1 MRGLMCRTAVVA
13 GAAVVLLGPAVGV
26 ASTAEGAAATAT
38 AQSQQSQNQ
47 KLPRYSLTV
56 LGTLGGTFSQAG
68 GGINNRG
75 QVAGWSFLRGDRRI
89 HAVVWDRGVITDL
102 GTLGG
107 PNSFTPEDPAVN
119 SPGAV
124 VGFSDTAR
132 QDPNQEG
139 FCGLAIPFAFS
150 THVCRAFIWRHG
162 MMTAL
167 PTLGGTNGFATAI
180 NNRGQAVGVAETSHR
195 DPACPPPLVL
205 RFGAVLWQNG
215 HARELPPFPGDPD
228 AIATAINDN
237 GQAVGTS
244 GTCGAVAVGAAQHAL
259 LWQDGKPIDLGNLG
273 NPFGN
278 VAFAIN
284 NRGQVVGQAGVP
296 GNAFHRAFLWQ
307 HGTMT
312 DLGTLPGRPTS
323 LANAINNTGQV
334 VGFSQ
339 DPDGTNTVAWL
350 WQNGVM
356 TNLNTLIPPGSPMF
370 LIEALGIN
378 NRGQII
384 GYGSLPNGQQLGYLL
399 TPCGTGGGNPRC
411 GSGRMTAAIRA
422 TANPLTQNRTGAQHA
437 TGTPMLQWPYLER
450 GSSFSVHADLGRVR

>member
-1 MRGLMCRTAVVA
+1 MTCRAVVA
-13 GAAVVLLGPAVGV
+13 AIAAVVLLGPAVGV

-75 QVAGWSFLRGDRRI
+75 QVAGFSALRGDRRI
-89 HAVVWDRGVITDL
+89 HAVVWDHGVMTDL

-124 VGFSDTAR
+124 VGFSETAR
-132 QDPNQEG
+132 QDPNKEG
-139 FCGLAIPFAFS
+139 FCGLAIGFAFG
-150 THVCRAFIWRHG
+150 THVCRSFIWRHG
-162 MMTAL
+162 TMAAL

-180 NNRGQAVGVAETSHR
+180 NNRGQVVGLAETSHR
-195 DPACPPPLVL
+195 DPTCPPPQVL
-205 RFGAVLWQNG
+205 RIGAVLWQNG
-215 HARELPPFPGDPD
+215 QARQLPPFPGDT
-228 AIATAINDN
+228 AAAATAINN
-237 GQAVGTS
+237 QGQAVGAS
-244 GTCGAVAVGAAQHAL
+244 GTCAGVAFGNAAHAL

-278 VAFAIN
+278 IAFAIN
-284 NRGQVVGQAGVP
+284 NRGQIVGQAGVP
-296 GNAFHRAFLWQ
+296 GKPYHHAFLWQ

-312 DLGTLPGRPTS
+312 DLGTLPGRPAS

-339 DPDGTNTVAWL
+339 DPNGNNTVAWL
-350 WQNGVM
+350 WQNGVI
-356 TNLNTLIPPGSPMF
+356 TNLNTLMPAGSPMF

-384 GYGSLPNGQQLGYLL
+384 GYGSLPNGQVLGYLL

-411 GSGRMTAAIRA
+411 GFGRMTAAIRA
-422 TANPLTQNRTGAQHA
+422 TANPLTQNGTKARHA
-437 TGTPMLQWPYLER
+437 TGTPMLQWPFLER
-450 GSSFSVHADLGRVR
+450 GSSFSVHDDLGRVR